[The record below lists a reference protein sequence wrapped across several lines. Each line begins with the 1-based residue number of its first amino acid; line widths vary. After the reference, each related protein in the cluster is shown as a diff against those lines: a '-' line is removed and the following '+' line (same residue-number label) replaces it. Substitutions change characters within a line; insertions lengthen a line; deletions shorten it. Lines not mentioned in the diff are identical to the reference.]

1 MDGGVACA
9 TTLCVV
15 VVVVSTER
23 QTSAFRVIAGGRACV
38 WVGSFMHSFMSSS
51 SYVRTVVRK
60 RGTVA
65 DVECVVVASTA
76 DDDDD
81 DDEDDVLVVDGFGLT
96 SASATNGKRNAVDG
110 GRRMRRRIVR
120 IARVTSSG
128 NGKPMAEGRARAFA
142 GAGELTPAFA
152 SRVAEC
158 NLGLVSAS
166 ASGLAR
172 PGGDGRGVRDVD
184 GGRRVAA
191 AVFVVK
197 RRCARIGAEFWV
209 VAAGG
214 AAVESTRA
222 TMSFW
227 VSEREGGSD
236 EALKRAVDFTTTAAF
251 DAWSRGSECVAGPK
265 KAGLGGSRERA
276 KKHPYAYRGV
286 MGDDVIDCVCGD
298 NEEYGFMVACETC
311 GAWEHGECCR
321 IYAEEEIPK
330 DYKCLACVRADA
342 KTLLVLDSREEEGD
356 DAGNVKGEKV
366 LVGYDGEDS
375 VDGGFGTVKST
386 ADVLNGEMTVVCC
399 VCGCHDA
406 HGDYSAMVRACSC
419 AGGGAIAHESCMK
432 RWCGKTSGGGKGS
445 NARGRASSKIT
456 AATCKACGDHGG
468 LASGI
473 SDASDVDDML
483 RAFAKAIDDT
493 SAKYE
498 AEAMAYRSN
507 PRPRPRSA
515 SHDSPSKKENI
526 AKQEMATT
534 TPEKVK
540 TPVAATRDPS
550 KKFEGTPLSMLPL
563 KRRRMMAWDSEQKM
577 RSLSEKMDAKALSEN
592 VKQER

>member
-1 MDGGVACA
+1 MEDVDVGVGVASER
-9 TTLCVV
+9 TRLRGSRMP
-15 VVVVSTER
+15 STSER
-23 QTSAFRVIAGGRACV
+23 AAAAAAA
-38 WVGSFMHSFMSSS
+38 
-51 SYVRTVVRK
+51 SYVRTTVRGEL
-60 RGTVA
+60 GTVA
-65 DVECVVVASTA
+65 DVECVVVGSAA
-76 DDDDD
+76 DADGF
-81 DDEDDVLVVDGFGLT
+81 GFGLT

-110 GRRMRRRIVR
+110 RGGGGEERRWVRRRIVR
-120 IARVTSSG
+120 IARVTSG
-128 NGKPMAEGRARAFA
+128 NGKPVAEGRARAFA
-142 GAGELTPAFA
+142 FARELTPAFA
-152 SRVAEC
+152 SRVAKC
-158 NLGLVSAS
+158 NLGFWLESAS
-166 ASGLAR
+166 
-172 PGGDGRGVRDVD
+172 GGDGRGVRDVD
-184 GGRRVAA
+184 CGRRVG
-191 AVFVVK
+191 VVIVVK

-214 AAVESTRA
+214 GAVESTRA

-330 DYKCLACVRADA
+330 DYKCLACIRADA
-342 KTLLVLDSREEEGD
+342 KTLLVLDSREEAGD
-356 DAGNVKGEKV
+356 DAGDVKGEQV

-406 HGDYSAMVRACSC
+406 HGDYAAMVRACSC

-445 NARGRASSKIT
+445 NARGRASSKT
-456 AATCKACGDHGG
+456 AAATCKACGDHGG

-473 SDASDVDDML
+473 SDASAVDDLL

-526 AKQEMATT
+526 AKQETTTT

-540 TPVAATRDPS
+540 TPVMATREPS

>member
-1 MDGGVACA
+1 M
-9 TTLCVV
+9 
-15 VVVVSTER
+15 S
-23 QTSAFRVIAGGRACV
+23 
-38 WVGSFMHSFMSSS
+38 SSS

-81 DDEDDVLVVDGFGLT
+81 DEDVLVVDGFGLT

-152 SRVAEC
+152 LRVAEC

-191 AVFVVK
+191 VVVVVK

-356 DAGNVKGEKV
+356 DAGNVKAEKV

-445 NARGRASSKIT
+445 NARGRASSKTT

-473 SDASDVDDML
+473 SDASDVDDLL

-526 AKQEMATT
+526 AKQEMTTTT

-540 TPVAATRDPS
+540 TPVTATRDPS

>member
-1 MDGGVACA
+1 
-9 TTLCVV
+9 
-15 VVVVSTER
+15 
-23 QTSAFRVIAGGRACV
+23 
-38 WVGSFMHSFMSSS
+38 
-51 SYVRTVVRK
+51 VRK

-65 DVECVVVASTA
+65 DVECVVVASAA
-76 DDDDD
+76 DE
-81 DDEDDVLVVDGFGLT
+81 DEDDAHVDGFGFGLT

-110 GRRMRRRIVR
+110 RRRRTRRTRRRIVR
-120 IARVTSSG
+120 IARVTSG
-128 NGKPMAEGRARAFA
+128 NGKAMAEGRARAFA
-142 GAGELTPAFA
+142 EAPELTPAFA
-152 SRVAEC
+152 SRVAKC
-158 NLGLVSAS
+158 NLGLGSGLGTAS
-166 ASGLAR
+166 AS
-172 PGGDGRGVRDVD
+172 GGDGRGVRDVD
-184 GGRRVAA
+184 GGRRVGG
-191 AVFVVK
+191 VVVVVK

-227 VSEREGGSD
+227 VNEREGGSD

-251 DAWSRGSECVAGPK
+251 DAWSRGNECVAGPK

-342 KTLLVLDSREEEGD
+342 KTLLVLDSREEAGD
-356 DAGNVKGEKV
+356 DAGDVKDEEV
-366 LVGYDGEDS
+366 FVGFDGEDS
-375 VDGGFGTVKST
+375 VDGGFGTVKSA

-406 HGDYSAMVRACSC
+406 HGDYAAMVRACSC
-419 AGGGAIAHESCMK
+419 SGGGAIAHESCMK

-445 NARGRASSKIT
+445 NARGRASSKTT

-473 SDASDVDDML
+473 SDASDVDDLL

-526 AKQEMATT
+526 AKQETT
-534 TPEKVK
+534 MTTHEKAK
-540 TPVAATRDPS
+540 TPVTATRDPS